1 MDDISSEKMEKISYQ
16 RISNYF
22 YFDPDDSTLSTDI
35 NISYSSSN
43 IKTINSK
50 PSNNNLYNNNIQD
63 KNNFRLN
70 YYWKLI
76 SKGSWNP
83 KRQKPKNNSLI
94 IFDWDDTLLCTTF
107 LSNNNYDFESILKNP
122 NYHDLLFK
130 LEDKVFEILSLGI
143 QKGETYII
151 TNAEK
156 NWVEYTSQIFF
167 PSILNILPNIK
178 IISARE
184 ENKNNFPNE
193 KKMWKINSFI
203 NAFRKYDYEG
213 IINIISIGDSFFE
226 VMASK
231 LLNTKFCN
239 SFIKTVQFIH
249 TSKIEELISQME
261 LVINKFDF
269 IVNSPKNYTINV
281 NKNNNNLKTKNSKE

>member
-22 YFDPDDSTLSTDI
+22 YFDPDDSTLSTEI

-50 PSNNNLYNNNIQD
+50 PSNNNLYNNNNQD

-107 LSNNNYDFESILKNP
+107 ISNNNYDFDSILKNP
-122 NYHDLLFK
+122 NYHDLLYK
-130 LEDKVFEILSLGI
+130 LEDKVFEILSLAI

-156 NWVEYTSQIFF
+156 SWVEYTSQIFF
-167 PSILNILPNIK
+167 PSILNILNHIK

-184 ENKNNFPNE
+184 ENQINFPNE
-193 KKMWKINSFI
+193 KRMWKINSF
-203 NAFRKYDYEG
+203 NHAFKKYDYES

-226 VMASK
+226 VVASK
-231 LLNTKFCN
+231 LLNTHFYN
-239 SFIKTVQFIH
+239 SFIKTVQFMH
-249 TSKIEELISQME
+249 TNKIEELISQLE

-281 NKNNNNLKTKNSKE
+281 NKNNNNLKAKNTKQ